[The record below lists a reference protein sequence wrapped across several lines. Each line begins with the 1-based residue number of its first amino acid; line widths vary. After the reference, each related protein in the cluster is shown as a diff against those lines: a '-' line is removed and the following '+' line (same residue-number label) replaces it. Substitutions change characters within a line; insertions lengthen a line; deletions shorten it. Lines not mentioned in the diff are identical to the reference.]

1 MHSPAKSFALPS
13 SSAHPDRQYFE
24 RVEGKPAKTVGRRTI
39 MTVCQQTADPSSQSA
54 ANLPD
59 FAKVDVDFKRNSAFG
74 NFVGSAAIVAGQ
86 STFSPPHQDAVTDL
100 KITHSEE
107 HSLLLSSG
115 RDGVV
120 HVWKADYLSSGMTGG
135 RNR

>member
-1 MHSPAKSFALPS
+1 MVFTVPYWAKSQPIEHAE
-13 SSAHPDRQYFE
+13 HWHEVQRC
-24 RVEGKPAKTVGRRTI
+24 RAKWR
-39 MTVCQQTADPSSQSA
+39 CQQTADPSSQSA

-120 HVWKADYLSSGMTGG
+120 HVWKADYLSGGMTGG